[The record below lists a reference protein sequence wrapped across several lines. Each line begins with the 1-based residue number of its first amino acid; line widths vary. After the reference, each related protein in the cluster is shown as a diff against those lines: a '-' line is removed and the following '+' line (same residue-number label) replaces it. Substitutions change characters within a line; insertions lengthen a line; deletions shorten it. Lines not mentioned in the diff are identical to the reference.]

1 VHAYLRKAETSSRR
15 QFVAPQLEAIHTTE
29 AIALLPCGA
38 KGGGSCPG
46 TLSFGYILR
55 ENGLCFELSV
65 CLSRACL
72 GKKISLRYKWRK
84 KTDISPLHRGGWR
97 RQRCGRR

>member
-1 VHAYLRKAETSSRR
+1 MHAYLRKAETSSRR

-46 TLSFGYILR
+46 TLSFGYLLR

-72 GKKISLRYKWRK
+72 GKKIIFSVKLAQK
-84 KTDISPLHRGGWR
+84 
-97 RQRCGRR
+97 GRRISHRTPRALRKW